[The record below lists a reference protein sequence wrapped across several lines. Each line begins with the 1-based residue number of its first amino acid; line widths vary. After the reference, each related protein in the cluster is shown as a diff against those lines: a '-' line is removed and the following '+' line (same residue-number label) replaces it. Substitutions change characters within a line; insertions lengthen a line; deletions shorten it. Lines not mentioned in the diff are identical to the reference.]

1 MFFAKVDK
9 IFNKNNTD
17 SVLVYLLL
25 ISTLHFSPGV
35 YTEAA
40 TKCSIKKA
48 LLKILQGSVES
59 NFTRASFLIKFYE
72 VFNKLY

>member
-25 ISTLHFSPGV
+25 ISTLHFSSGV
-35 YTEAA
+35 YT
-40 TKCSIKKA
+40 KVLKKA